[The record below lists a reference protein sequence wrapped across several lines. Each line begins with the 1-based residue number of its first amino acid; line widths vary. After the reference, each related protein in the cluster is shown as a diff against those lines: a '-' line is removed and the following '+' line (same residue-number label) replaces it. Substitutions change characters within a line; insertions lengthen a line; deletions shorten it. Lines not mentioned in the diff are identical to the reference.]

1 MNNIIVIIPTYNEAE
16 NIPIIIN
23 KINSLSVKYDIL
35 VVDGNST
42 DDTVLIVQNIMK
54 VSENIYLLN
63 QSRRNGIGGAYCDGF
78 KFAIDNNYD
87 KVIQID
93 SDLSFNPQDIPRLVK
108 QSINYDLVIG
118 SRYINGISI
127 INWPI
132 SRLFLSYF
140 ANIYARTITRMKIN
154 DCTSGFKCINIEI
167 LKKINLDKINSHGYS
182 FQIELNFLA
191 HLNNYKIK
199 EVPIIFKDRE
209 YGNSKMSKK
218 IILEAVFI
226 VPLLRLKS
234 IFKK

>member
-1 MNNIIVIIPTYNEAE
+1 
-16 NIPIIIN
+16 
-23 KINSLSVKYDIL
+23 
-35 VVDGNST
+35 
-42 DDTVLIVQNIMK
+42 
-54 VSENIYLLN
+54 
-63 QSRRNGIGGAYCDGF
+63 
-78 KFAIDNNYD
+78 
-87 KVIQID
+87 
-93 SDLSFNPQDIPRLVK
+93 
-108 QSINYDLVIG
+108 
-118 SRYINGISI
+118 
-127 INWPI
+127 
-132 SRLFLSYF
+132 
-140 ANIYARTITRMKIN
+140 MKIN